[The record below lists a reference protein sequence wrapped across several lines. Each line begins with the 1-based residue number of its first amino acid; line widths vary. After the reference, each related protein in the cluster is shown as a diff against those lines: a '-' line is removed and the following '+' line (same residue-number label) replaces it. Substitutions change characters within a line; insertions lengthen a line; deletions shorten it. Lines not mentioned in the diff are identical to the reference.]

1 MADMTILKPKDSDF
15 LKKYLSPEQIIHLG
29 VALLAA
35 APVLISGR
43 ADTGKTT
50 LCQYLRKIG
59 ADVREIEEVENGAYI
74 HEKPESNK
82 NNVYINIVLN
92 KRIEG

>member
-1 MADMTILKPKDSDF
+1 MADMTVLEKEDFDF
-15 LKKYLSPEQIIHLG
+15 LKNYLSREQTLALG
-29 VALLAA
+29 VALIAGT
-35 APVLISGR
+35 PVLISGR

-50 LCQYLRKIG
+50 VCHYLRKRG
-59 ADVREIEEVENGAYI
+59 ADVREFEEVEKGAYI

>member
-1 MADMTILKPKDSDF
+1 MADMTILKTEDSDF
-15 LKKYLSPEQIIHLG
+15 LKKYLSPEQIIHLS
-29 VALLAA
+29 VALLAGT
-35 APVLISGR
+35 PVLISGR

-50 LCQYLRKIG
+50 VCHYLRKRG
-59 ADVREIEEVENGAYI
+59 ADVREFEEVEKGAYI

-92 KRIEG
+92 KSIEG

>member
-1 MADMTILKPKDSDF
+1 MADMTILKREDADF
-15 LKKYLSPEQIIHLG
+15 LKKYLSPEQIIHLS

-50 LCQYLRKIG
+50 LCQYLRKKG
-59 ADVREIEEVENGAYI
+59 ADVREFEEVENGAYI

-82 NNVYINIVLN
+82 NSVYINIVLN

>member
-1 MADMTILKPKDSDF
+1 MTNMTILKREDSDF

-59 ADVREIEEVENGAYI
+59 ADVREIEEVEKGAYI